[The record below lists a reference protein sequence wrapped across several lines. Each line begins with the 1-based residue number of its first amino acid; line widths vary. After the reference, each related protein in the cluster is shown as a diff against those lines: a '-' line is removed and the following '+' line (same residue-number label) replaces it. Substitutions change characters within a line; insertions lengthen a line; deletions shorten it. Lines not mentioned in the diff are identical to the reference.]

1 MSGRVPSQSV
11 FVAGPPASCYA
22 SPDPMALTADQKR
35 PLIEA
40 HRISDPDTGSA
51 DVQVALLT
59 ERINGL
65 KAHFDAN
72 PKDHHSR
79 LGLLKM
85 VGKRKR
91 LLRYIEQQD
100 VAKFRTLK
108 ERLGI
113 R

>member
-1 MSGRVPSQSV
+1 MTLSV
-11 FVAGPPASCYA
+11 A
-22 SPDPMALTADQKR
+22 QKR

-40 HRISDPDTGSA
+40 YRITDPDTGSA
-51 DVQVALLT
+51 EVQVALLT

-65 KAHFDAN
+65 KDHFDAN

-100 VAKFRTLK
+100 VAKFRVLK
-108 ERLGI
+108 EKLGI